1 VHFFQVSIVSR
12 SGPDDCVSWNSE
24 PVSVDVVDR
33 TSSDMD
39 YEGFRPRTQ
48 FLARRKTPRV
58 SLIFLLLDGQVMEPK
73 RLAGRMSPQRDEGMD
88 VIVACAGQ
96 PGNLDVLRRTARH
109 ARFYLAP
116 ADTSEEDLR
125 ELAIKQTGGD
135 IVTLLRGASH
145 GGLVGLDD

>member
-1 VHFFQVSIVSR
+1 MHFFQVSIVSR
-12 SGPDDCVSWNSE
+12 SDPDDCVSWNSDAA
-24 PVSVDVVDR
+24 SIDVVDHA
-33 TSSDMD
+33 SGELD
-39 YEGFRPRTQ
+39 YGGFRPRTQ

-58 SLIFLLLDGQVMEPK
+58 SLIFLLRDGQVMEPK
-73 RLAGRMSPQRDEGMD
+73 RLAGRLAPQRDEGMD

-116 ADTSEEDLR
+116 ADTTEEDLR

-145 GGLVGLDD
+145 GGSVSLDD